1 MPIDD
6 EFFTPEEV
14 DEQIDLLARRQGQ
27 LSESD
32 VPAAHTISHLQ
43 QYYAKNIQTYAAPLE
58 RAWTRIV
65 EEHQLTKQISQRKG
79 RLISMQGYQGEQQEP
94 QTLNSRPTSPGRHPL
109 FQRLSVLAAVLFIG
123 LLVGSTILVLNSARQ
138 RTSGTPKTKQV
149 AETGSGGTPQPKP
162 PHPITGGKCSI
173 DTTKPHPQ
181 ESKVSVPGLYTF
193 AFNEQSDNLLYRYDP
208 QAKKVVWS
216 KKLCN
221 AFEPAGTIEQKGI
234 LYLAGVDV
242 THESSSGMVSYL
254 YALNETDGSAIWG
267 IQFPTSVTPYKK
279 DSPNYGSSPLDL
291 GSLETPTIANGII
304 YVVQRTGVVYAYNAT
319 TGGQLWSFDSG
330 RNAWATTSQ
339 GNGSLL
345 DPSSVQVVNGIAYFS
360 IVDRVYALN
369 AQSGKELWAH
379 NFHNALDIN
388 QSPAIANGTLYLTA
402 FVPGYGSVMHPDTYI
417 YAFDAQTGAQKWV
430 TAKMRGYLNGP
441 VAYSGNVYVSS
452 YDGVWYTL
460 NLANGA
466 IEAQKTLSGGGYGDP
481 VLINGV
487 LYDLTE
493 SDTNNTLAVLNA
505 DGSVK
510 WSVRVAGQYPVLD
523 DVQGGIIYLSGRGSG
538 VYAYRATD
546 GKLLWHYEGY
556 LPQPQ
561 GQLSVTIVP

>member
-1 MPIDD
+1 M
-6 EFFTPEEV
+6 T
-14 DEQIDLLARRQGQ
+14 QR
-27 LSESD
+27 
-32 VPAAHTISHLQ
+32 HTDMTFAPPDMADMAVLYQ
-43 QYYAKNIQTYAAPLE
+43 QYAPAIFAYLTQHMPHE
-58 RAWTRIV
+58 EDAEDILV
-65 EEHQLTKQISQRKG
+65 EV
-79 RLISMQGYQGEQQEP
+79 
-94 QTLNSRPTSPGRHPL
+94 
-109 FQRLSVLAAVLFIG
+109 FLAALENAQFSEMPEKAQLAWLWRVARNKTID
-123 LLVGSTILVLNSARQ
+123 VYRRSTR
-138 RTSGTPKTKQV
+138 RG
-149 AETGSGGTPQPKP
+149 
-162 PHPITGGKCSI
+162 H
-173 DTTKPHPQ
+173 
-181 ESKVSVPGLYTF
+181 
-193 AFNEQSDNLLYRYDP
+193 
-208 QAKKVVWS
+208 
-216 KKLCN
+216 
-221 AFEPAGTIEQKGI
+221 
-234 LYLAGVDV
+234 
-242 THESSSGMVSYL
+242 
-254 YALNETDGSAIWG
+254 
-267 IQFPTSVTPYKK
+267 SVTVESITESVAADDDAGPEHSALLREEYDVLQGHLK
-279 DSPNYGSSPLDL
+279 GLSPLQ
-291 GSLETPTIANGII
+291 PIANGII

-345 DPSSVQVVNGIAYFS
+345 DPSSVQVANGIAYFS

-402 FVPGYGSVMHPDTYI
+402 FVPGYGSVMHPETYI

-466 IEAQKTLSGGGYGDP
+466 IESQKTLSGGGYGDP

-487 LYDLTE
+487 LYALTE

-523 DVQGGIIYLSGRGSG
+523 DVQGGIIYLSGRSSG
-538 VYAYRATD
+538 VYAYSATD